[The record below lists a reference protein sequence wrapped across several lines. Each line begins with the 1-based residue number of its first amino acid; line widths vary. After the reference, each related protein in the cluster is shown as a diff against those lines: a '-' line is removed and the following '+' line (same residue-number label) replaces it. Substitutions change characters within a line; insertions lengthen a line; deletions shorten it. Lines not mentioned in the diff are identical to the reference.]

1 MCEAEFQEVDYVEPT
16 HTQGLHGGVHN
27 ASCLSQWF
35 CVFCEGFPS
44 DTRTYMHTS
53 FSIDHTFSKKCVK
66 TAAAALCC
74 VSTRRDVAKNTR
86 WFSVGLHLLY
96 VVTHS
101 LAFHITFG
109 YRAAAAPEQN
119 TIPPQLKVLTRPS
132 LHTYWEWLCAC
143 LCVHVCWQTGYKSVS
158 VLLAIWI

>member
-44 DTRTYMHTS
+44 DTRTCMHTS
-53 FSIDHTFSKKCVK
+53 FSIDHTFSKRCVK

-109 YRAAAAPEQN
+109 YGAAAAPEQN
-119 TIPPQLKVLTRPS
+119 TIPPNLKCWLGL
-132 LHTYWEWLCAC
+132 LHTPTESD
-143 LCVHVCWQTGYKSVS
+143 CVHVSVCMS
-158 VLLAIWI
+158 VGKLATNQLVCC